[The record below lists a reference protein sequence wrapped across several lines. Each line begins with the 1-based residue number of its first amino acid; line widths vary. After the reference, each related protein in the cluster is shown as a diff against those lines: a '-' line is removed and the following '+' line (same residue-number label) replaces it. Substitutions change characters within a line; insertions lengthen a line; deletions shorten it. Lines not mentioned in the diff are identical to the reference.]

1 MSLSDRQIRGL
12 RARSNKAL
20 MHTVDSMLKP
30 FSVQYK
36 PRTLTAIER
45 DREPVRDS
53 ELLAKY
59 LCVHGK
65 PYILRDTKYGCHHCG
80 FAGNK
85 HVDVSALAARIK

>member
-1 MSLSDRQIRGL
+1 MSLTNRQVNSL

-30 FSVQYK
+30 FSVQYA
-36 PRTLTAIER
+36 PRKLSSIEC

-53 ELLAKY
+53 VLLAQFM
-59 LCVHGK
+59 CVHGK

-85 HVDVSALAARIK
+85 KVNPAALVSRIK